1 MYLPGC
7 VLKNICSENYLQI
20 LSKRMRWTL
29 LTVRPLYWTL
39 LTVRLYL
46 CTPLEDVS
54 EVGKLLFS

>member
-7 VLKNICSENYLQI
+7 VLKNICSENYLEI

-54 EVGKLLFS
+54 EV